1 MNEIQIFKNEKLGLQ
16 IRCILNE
23 DGSVSMN
30 AEDTAIGYGWVKSE
44 TKNGKVYTSIRW
56 ATLNGYLAQF
66 GFRQEVGEDDFI
78 PETLFY
84 LLGMKASNESAQA
97 YQMWIAAD
105 IMPTLR
111 KTGSYTLQQKSP
123 AEMLLAQAQYMVDLE
138 QEQNRVKQQ
147 LTQVDQRVDKLENSM
162 TIDYEQKE
170 ELREVASERV
180 ILILGGKDSPA
191 YKHLSSKAFSACW
204 GDYKRF
210 MHVNA
215 YANTATVDFEKGKAY
230 LMGWMPNDDLQ
241 AMIFA
246 ANQGFQFQ
254 NR

>member
-1 MNEIQIFKNEKLGLQ
+1 MKEIQVFKNEKLGLQ

-30 AEDTAIGYGWVKSE
+30 AEDTAIGYGWYRVEK
-44 TKNGKVYTSIRW
+44 KNGKEYTSILW
-56 ATLNGYLAQF
+56 ARMNGYCKEL
-66 GFRQEVGEDDFI
+66 GFAHECAKDDYI

-123 AEMLLAQAQYMVDLE
+123 AEMFLAQAQLMVDIE
-138 QEQNRVKQQ
+138 QQQKQIQ
-147 LTQVDQRVDKLENSM
+147 QELTQVDQRVDKLENSM

-170 ELREVASERV
+170 ELREIASERV

-210 MHVNA
+210 MRVNA

-254 NR
+254 NK